1 MVANVSS
8 GGSMN
13 FGSVMVKALVVLVLL
28 FLLSLAGAITFPLLT
43 VVTGGAGAGL
53 SSILLFLLAILLL
66 SLVGNLIARGIRS
79 VKKSVEA
86 LVLAFVGSFFMG
98 AVLTIFALLNIPYT
112 VRVNLAWTGNSWY
125 SPILTLLFIGIPL
138 MLAFLVGE

>member
-1 MVANVSS
+1 
-8 GGSMN
+8 MN

-28 FLLSLAGAITFPLLT
+28 FFLSLAGAITFPLLT

-53 SSILLFLLAILLL
+53 SSILLFLLAIVLL

-86 LVLAFVGSFFMG
+86 LILAFVGSFFMG

-125 SPILTLLFIGIPL
+125 SPILTLFFIGIPL

>member
-1 MVANVSS
+1 
-8 GGSMN
+8 MN

-79 VKKSVEA
+79 VKKSAEA
-86 LVLAFVGSFFMG
+86 LILTFVGSFFMG

-125 SPILTLLFIGIPL
+125 SPLLTLFFIGIPL

>member
-1 MVANVSS
+1 
-8 GGSMN
+8 MN

-28 FLLSLAGAITFPLLT
+28 FFLSLAGAITFPLLT
-43 VVTGGAGAGL
+43 VITGGAGAGL
-53 SSILLFLLAILLL
+53 SSILLFLLAIVLL

-125 SPILTLLFIGIPL
+125 SPILTLFFIGIPL
-138 MLAFLVGE
+138 MLAFLVGD

>member
-1 MVANVSS
+1 
-8 GGSMN
+8 
-13 FGSVMVKALVVLVLL
+13 
-28 FLLSLAGAITFPLLT
+28 LLT

-53 SSILLFLLAILLL
+53 SSILLFLLAIVLL

-79 VKKSVEA
+79 VKKSTEA
-86 LVLAFVGSFFMG
+86 LILTFVGSFFMG

-125 SPILTLLFIGIPL
+125 SPILTLFFIGIPL
-138 MLAFLVGE
+138 MLAFLVGD

>member
-1 MVANVSS
+1 
-8 GGSMN
+8 MN
-13 FGSVMVKALVVLVLL
+13 FGSVMIKALVVLVLL

-53 SSILLFLLAILLL
+53 TSILLFLLAIVLLA
-66 SLVGNLIARGIRS
+66 LVGNLVARGIKS
-79 VKKSVEA
+79 VKKSGEA
-86 LVLAFVGSFFMG
+86 LPLAFVGSFFMG
-98 AVLTIFALLNIPYT
+98 AILTIFALLNIPYT

-138 MLAFLVGE
+138 MLVFLVGD

>member
-1 MVANVSS
+1 
-8 GGSMN
+8 MN

-53 SSILLFLLAILLL
+53 SSILLFLLAIVLL

-79 VKKSVEA
+79 VKKSMEA
-86 LVLAFVGSFFMG
+86 LILAFVGSFFMG

-125 SPILTLLFIGIPL
+125 SPILTLFFIGIPL
-138 MLAFLVGE
+138 MLAFLVGD

>member
-1 MVANVSS
+1 
-8 GGSMN
+8 MN

-43 VVTGGAGAGL
+43 VVTGGTGAGL
-53 SSILLFLLAILLL
+53 SSILLFLLAIVLL

-86 LVLAFVGSFFMG
+86 LILAFVGSFFMG

-125 SPILTLLFIGIPL
+125 SPILTLFFVGIPL
-138 MLAFLVGE
+138 MLAFLVGD

>member
-1 MVANVSS
+1 
-8 GGSMN
+8 MN
-13 FGSVMVKALVVLVLL
+13 FGSVMVKALVVLVLF

-79 VKKSVEA
+79 VKKSAEA
-86 LVLAFVGSFFMG
+86 LILTFVGSFFMG

-125 SPILTLLFIGIPL
+125 SPLLTLFFIGIPL
-138 MLAFLVGE
+138 MLVFLVGD

>member
-1 MVANVSS
+1 
-8 GGSMN
+8 MN

-79 VKKSVEA
+79 VKKSAEA
-86 LVLAFVGSFFMG
+86 LILTFVGSFFMG

-125 SPILTLLFIGIPL
+125 SPILTLFFIGIPL
-138 MLAFLVGE
+138 MLAFLVGD

>member
-43 VVTGGAGAGL
+43 VLTGGAGAGL
-53 SSILLFLLAILLL
+53 SSILLFLLAIVLL

-112 VRVNLAWTGNSWY
+112 VR
-125 SPILTLLFIGIPL
+125 
-138 MLAFLVGE
+138 

>member
-1 MVANVSS
+1 
-8 GGSMN
+8 MN

-53 SSILLFLLAILLL
+53 SSILLFLLAIVLL

-112 VRVNLAWTGNSWY
+112 VRVNLAWTGNGWY
-125 SPILTLLFIGIPL
+125 SPILTLLFIGVPL

>member
-1 MVANVSS
+1 
-8 GGSMN
+8 MN

-43 VVTGGAGAGL
+43 VVTNGAGAGL

-66 SLVGNLIARGIRS
+66 SLVGNLIARGIKS
-79 VKKSVEA
+79 VKKSGEG
-86 LVLAFVGSFFMG
+86 LLLAFVGSFFMG

-112 VRVNLAWTGNSWY
+112 VRVNLAWSGNSWY

-138 MLAFLVGE
+138 MLVFLVGD

>member
-43 VVTGGAGAGL
+43 VLTGGAGAGL
-53 SSILLFLLAILLL
+53 SSILLFLLAIVLL

>member
-1 MVANVSS
+1 
-8 GGSMN
+8 MN

-43 VVTGGAGAGL
+43 VVTNGAGAGL

-66 SLVGNLIARGIRS
+66 SLVGNLIARGIKS
-79 VKKSVEA
+79 VKKSGEG
-86 LVLAFVGSFFMG
+86 LLLAFVGSFFMG
-98 AVLTIFALLNIPYT
+98 AILTIFALLNIPYT
-112 VRVNLAWTGNSWY
+112 VRVNLAWSGNSWY

-138 MLAFLVGE
+138 MLVFLVGD

>member
-1 MVANVSS
+1 
-8 GGSMN
+8 MN
-13 FGSVMVKALVVLVLL
+13 FGSVIIKALIVLVLL

-86 LVLAFVGSFFMG
+86 LILAFVGSFFMG

-125 SPILTLLFIGIPL
+125 SPILTLFFIGIPL

>member
-1 MVANVSS
+1 
-8 GGSMN
+8 MN

-43 VVTGGAGAGL
+43 VITGGAGAGL

-79 VKKSVEA
+79 VKKSAEA
-86 LVLAFVGSFFMG
+86 LILTFVGSFFMG

-125 SPILTLLFIGIPL
+125 SPLLTLFFIGIPL
-138 MLAFLVGE
+138 MLAFLVGD

>member
-1 MVANVSS
+1 
-8 GGSMN
+8 MN
-13 FGSVMVKALVVLVLL
+13 FGSVMVKALMVLVLL

-53 SSILLFLLAILLL
+53 SSILLFLLAIVLL
-66 SLVGNLIARGIRS
+66 SLVGNLIARGIQS
-79 VKKSVEA
+79 VKKSAEA
-86 LVLAFVGSFFMG
+86 LIWRLLVFLHGSYPYN
-98 AVLTIFALLNIPYT
+98 IRILNIPLP

-138 MLAFLVGE
+138 CSYSS

>member
-1 MVANVSS
+1 
-8 GGSMN
+8 MN
-13 FGSVMVKALVVLVLL
+13 FGSVMVKALMVLVLL

-53 SSILLFLLAILLL
+53 SSILLFLLAIVLL

-79 VKKSVEA
+79 VKKSTEA
-86 LVLAFVGSFFMG
+86 LILAFVGSFFMG

-125 SPILTLLFIGIPL
+125 SPILTLFFIGIPL
-138 MLAFLVGE
+138 MLAFLVGD

>member
-1 MVANVSS
+1 
-8 GGSMN
+8 MN

-86 LVLAFVGSFFMG
+86 LILAFVGSFFMG

-125 SPILTLLFIGIPL
+125 SPILTLFFIGMPL

>member
-1 MVANVSS
+1 
-8 GGSMN
+8 MN

-43 VVTGGAGAGL
+43 VITGGAGAGL

>member
-1 MVANVSS
+1 
-8 GGSMN
+8 MN
-13 FGSVMVKALVVLVLL
+13 FGSVMVKALIVLVLL

-53 SSILLFLLAILLL
+53 SSILLFLLAIVLL

-79 VKKSVEA
+79 VKKSAEA
-86 LVLAFVGSFFMG
+86 LILAFVGSFFMG

-125 SPILTLLFIGIPL
+125 SPILTLFFIGIPL
-138 MLAFLVGE
+138 MLAFLVGD

>member
-1 MVANVSS
+1 
-8 GGSMN
+8 MN

-79 VKKSVEA
+79 VKKSAEA
-86 LVLAFVGSFFMG
+86 LILTFVGSFFMG

-125 SPILTLLFIGIPL
+125 SPLLTLFFIGIPL
-138 MLAFLVGE
+138 MLAFLVGD

>member
-1 MVANVSS
+1 
-8 GGSMN
+8 MN

-53 SSILLFLLAILLL
+53 SSILLFLLAIVLL

-79 VKKSVEA
+79 VKKSTEA
-86 LVLAFVGSFFMG
+86 LILTFVGSFFMG

-125 SPILTLLFIGIPL
+125 SPILTLFFIGIPL
-138 MLAFLVGE
+138 MLAFLVGD